1 MRISQLKIFL
11 MMLTLFMTT
20 SLKASDRPQCPI
32 PTAIQ
37 LWEIFKFESQDTPQG
52 LGKSLPDNENWILQ
66 EEDDQSYAILPS
78 TYVDVNGI
86 RRIVDN
92 SSKSR
97 IPPFS
102 FFRSNYFQQKVLIP
116 ARQNHALI
124 GHMASTKVVSWDPQK
139 NKCIFEYIIPA
150 SNLEGVVYQKLYSKQ
165 IKQYNNALDDYNQG
179 KSKSPPKWDEF
190 LAQSFQAGYPEL
202 HFLFS
207 LTSPSLLNDNS
218 PSVSHTFPQKNVDPL
233 SDLKDNLFS
242 NNPLDFENLNNQIP
256 RYYGNVDELINLY
269 TAYMLIKQKGILR
282 KEELAILRKK
292 VVDAIKKH
300 KKIFFDPLGT
310 PVEYKL
316 YWRNVQWLPIE
327 VLKSFLKD
335 IGRVDL
341 NAVADLNN
349 EIQHVS
355 SIDSERRQIIS
366 NALNPQSFKES
377 SSSDVFVS
385 VMDEDD
391 QMYQQMKREQSL
403 SREQEEALK
412 RHVQEEAL
420 RRHAQEEALRREEKD
435 LQEAMEASVREYQ
448 AEEALRREQKEA
460 EDLQQAL
467 KASLREHQA
476 KEGLRREEDID
487 SDYVDSDY
495 VDSDFENGS
504 SFDNSDSD
512 E

>member
-1 MRISQLKIFL
+1 M
-11 MMLTLFMTT
+11 
-20 SLKASDRPQCPI
+20 
-32 PTAIQ
+32 
-37 LWEIFKFESQDTPQG
+37 
-52 LGKSLPDNENWILQ
+52 
-66 EEDDQSYAILPS
+66 
-78 TYVDVNGI
+78 
-86 RRIVDN
+86 
-92 SSKSR
+92 
-97 IPPFS
+97 
-102 FFRSNYFQQKVLIP
+102 
-116 ARQNHALI
+116 AL
-124 GHMASTKVVSWDPQK
+124 
-139 NKCIFEYIIPA
+139 
-150 SNLEGVVYQKLYSKQ
+150 L
-165 IKQYNNALDDYNQG
+165 
-179 KSKSPPKWDEF
+179 
-190 LAQSFQAGYPEL
+190 
-202 HFLFS
+202 
-207 LTSPSLLNDNS
+207 
-218 PSVSHTFPQKNVDPL
+218 
-233 SDLKDNLFS
+233 
-242 NNPLDFENLNNQIP
+242 
-256 RYYGNVDELINLY
+256 
-269 TAYMLIKQKGILR
+269 
-282 KEELAILRKK
+282 
-292 VVDAIKKH
+292 
-300 KKIFFDPLGT
+300 KIFFDPLGT

-420 RRHAQEEALRREEKD
+420 KRHAQEEALRREEKD